1 MTSKGID
8 HSGLT
13 FRRDYFGDLKAWQ
26 ALVDL
31 LKDTF
36 AIDIG
41 PLQQMG
47 GPDPSSMPFGWF
59 DGDGLLAANL
69 SAFAMPLVINGRP
82 LNAAAFQSGAVRPP
96 WRGRG
101 LYRDLTQKAL
111 AWCEE
116 KGFEAIVLYTDK
128 PALYGPYGFRVLPLH
143 AYSGKAPTVPKAQ
156 RSARRLN
163 PRETADLKMLSAAL
177 KTRQPVSD
185 VLAVCESAAMFLINT
200 QLDHGVR
207 ISWLERERVAVAWK
221 MDAPRHVMLLD
232 VVGGSIPSLATIIGA
247 LDVEAEIVDVLFCP
261 DKLDWS
267 GQAKPLESHTRLMIR
282 APGTIAFD
290 RPAMLS
296 PMADF

>member
-13 FRRDYFGDLKAWQ
+13 FRQDYFGDLKAWQ

-36 AIDIG
+36 DIDIG

-59 DGDGLLAANL
+59 DRDGLLAANL
-69 SAFAMPLVINGRP
+69 SAFAMPLVINGRT

-96 WRGRG
+96 WRRRG
-101 LYRDLTQKAL
+101 LYRDLTRKAL

-116 KGFEAIVLYTDK
+116 MGFEAIALYTDK
-128 PALYGPYGFRVLPLH
+128 PSLYEPYGFRSVPMH
-143 AYSGKAPTVPKAQ
+143 AYSGKAPAVSKAQ
-156 RSARRLN
+156 TPACCLD
-163 PRETADLKMLSAAL
+163 PLDAADLELLRAAL
-177 KTRQPVSD
+177 RAREPVSD
-185 VLAVCESAAMFLINT
+185 VLAVCQSAAMFLINT
-200 QLDHGVR
+200 QLDPGVR
-207 ISWLERERVAVAWK
+207 VSWMEREQAAIAWK
-221 MDAPRHVMLLD
+221 MEPPGRLILLD
-232 VVGGSIPSLATIIGA
+232 VVAADIPSLTSIIGA
-247 LDVEAEIVDVLFCP
+247 LDIEPGAVDVLFCP
-261 DKLDWS
+261 DKLGWN
-267 GQAKPLESHTRLMIR
+267 GEARPLDGHTHFMIR
-282 APGTIAFD
+282 TPGAIAFD

>member
-1 MTSKGID
+1 MSKSID

-13 FRRDYFGDLKAWQ
+13 FRRDYFGDRKAWG

-36 AIDIG
+36 DIDIG
-41 PLQQMG
+41 PLQQLG

-59 DGDGLLAANL
+59 ACDGRLAANL
-69 SAFAMPLVINGRP
+69 SAFAMPLMINGRTV
-82 LNAAAFQSGAVRPP
+82 NAAAFQSGAVRPA

-111 AWCEE
+111 AWCQE

-128 PALYGPYGFRVLPLH
+128 PALYEPYGFRALPLH
-143 AYSGKAPTVPKAQ
+143 AYSGNAPAALKVRTPV
-156 RSARRLN
+156 RRLN
-163 PRETADLKMLSAAL
+163 PLEPADLKLLSTALKARAPVSAAL
-177 KTRQPVSD
+177 
-185 VLAVCESAAMFLINT
+185 AVRASAAMFLINT
-200 QLDHGVR
+200 QLDPGVR
-207 ISWLERERVAVAWK
+207 ISWLERERIAVAWK
-221 MDAPRHVMLLD
+221 MEAPGHFKLLD
-232 VVGGSIPSLATIIGA
+232 VVCADIPSLASIIGA
-247 LDVEAEIVDVLFCP
+247 LNIDVEAVDVLFCP
-261 DKLDWS
+261 DKLGWS
-267 GQAKPLESHTRLMIR
+267 GQAKSLDSYTQFMIR